1 MAGGADVVNDR
12 LRELLAE
19 IGLDPDDP
27 GDRGEAW
34 RALHERF
41 GRRITLVD
49 RYELEGRDLDRRE
62 RARLAR
68 EVMAIQ
74 YPGAEFAGRPR
85 GDPVEVV
92 PYDPS
97 WPERYERWRQHL
109 VEALGETAVRI
120 DHVGSTAVP
129 GLAAK
134 PVIDIQVGV
143 ADVEDETVYV
153 PAIGSL
159 GVPLRFREPG
169 HRYFRPPAGRPRDVQ
184 IHVCCAGGAWE
195 REHLR
200 FRDLLRSDPELA
212 GRYGRLKLELCARF
226 RDDRLAYTD
235 AKTVFI
241 LDALDLAAQ

>member
-1 MAGGADVVNDR
+1 MAGGADVVTDR

-27 GDRGEAW
+27 GDRSEAW

-49 RYELEGRDLDRRE
+49 RYELEGRELDRRE
-62 RARLAR
+62 RTRLAR
-68 EVMAIQ
+68 EVMALQ
-74 YPGAEFAGRPR
+74 YPGSEFAGRPR

-92 PYDPS
+92 PYDPT
-97 WPERYERWRQHL
+97 WPDRYEQWRQRL
-109 VEALGETAVRI
+109 AAAFGEAAVRI

-143 ADVEDETVYV
+143 ADVEEEAAYV
-153 PAIGSL
+153 PGIESL
-159 GVPLRFREPG
+159 GVALRFREPG

-184 IHVCCAGGAWE
+184 IHVCGAGSAWE
-195 REHLR
+195 CEHLR
-200 FRDLLRSDPELA
+200 FRDLLLADPELA
-212 GRYGRLKLELCARF
+212 ERYGRLKLELCARY